1 MVMHAYRRLMRT
13 TLNFNINIDINIITI
28 TITITSTARVYE
40 DHALVAA
47 ITTSCYVSFNDATI
61 RT

>member
-13 TLNFNINIDINIITI
+13 TLNFNINIDINII

>member
-13 TLNFNINIDINIITI
+13 TLNFNINIGINI
-28 TITITSTARVYE
+28 ITSTARVYE